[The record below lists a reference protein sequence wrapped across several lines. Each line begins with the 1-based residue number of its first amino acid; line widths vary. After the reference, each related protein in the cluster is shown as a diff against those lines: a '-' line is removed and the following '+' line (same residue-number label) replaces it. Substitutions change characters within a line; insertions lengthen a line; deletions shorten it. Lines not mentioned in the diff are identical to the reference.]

1 MGAKN
6 LHGVIVLDKSAN
18 ISSARAVAAVKKI
31 LKSKKVGHAGTLDPF
46 ATGVLVC
53 CINQATKLARFFLEG
68 SKKYQAVLHLGSETD
83 TQDATGTTIA
93 ACPDMSVSAQQV
105 RTVCE
110 LFEGEYW
117 QAPPVFSALKHHGI
131 PLYKFARSGNP
142 IQKPPRRVEIQYIKV
157 QAIDLPR
164 IQFEVSCSA
173 GTYIRTLCSDIGKKL
188 GCGGHLKQLARL
200 ESSGFTLAEAIS
212 LSDLKQMASAGKIAD
227 GIVPMAQALRGIP
240 AMVADKA
247 LTENIKHGRVVYAK
261 SILPPSNNNPKGLIK
276 ILDTHQNLIA
286 ILGHHRE
293 SDQMKY
299 LCVFNN

>member
-1 MGAKN
+1 MDAKN
-6 LHGVIVLDKSAN
+6 LHGVIVLDKPADK
-18 ISSARAVAAVKKI
+18 SSARAVAAVKTI
-31 LKSKKVGHAGTLDPF
+31 LKAKKVGHSGTLDPF

-68 SKKYQAVLHLGSETD
+68 PKKYQAVLHLGLETD
-83 TQDATGTTIA
+83 TQDATGTVIA
-93 ACPDMSVSAQQV
+93 AYPDISVSAQQICA
-105 RTVCE
+105 VCE
-110 LFEGEYW
+110 QFEGEYW

-157 QAIDLPR
+157 LALNLPLV
-164 IQFEVSCSA
+164 QFEVSCSA

-188 GCGGHLKQLARL
+188 GCGGHLKQLTRL
-200 ESSGFTLAEAIS
+200 ESCGFTLAEAIS
-212 LSDLKQMASAGKIAD
+212 LSELKQMAATDKIAD
-227 GIVPMAQALRGIP
+227 GIIPMTRALRGIP
-240 AMVADKA
+240 AIVADRD
-247 LTENIKHGRVVYAK
+247 LTENIKHGRIVYAK
-261 SILPPSNNNPKGLIK
+261 SILPQSNHNSKGLIK

-299 LCVFNN
+299 LCAFNN

>member
-1 MGAKN
+1 MDAKN
-6 LHGVIVLDKSAN
+6 LHGVIVLDKPADK
-18 ISSARAVAAVKKI
+18 SSARAVAAVKTI
-31 LKSKKVGHAGTLDPF
+31 LKAKKVGHSGTLDPF

-68 SKKYQAVLHLGSETD
+68 PKKYQAVLHLGLETD
-83 TQDATGTTIA
+83 TQDATGTVIA
-93 ACPDMSVSAQQV
+93 AYPDISVSAQQICA
-105 RTVCE
+105 VCE
-110 LFEGEYW
+110 QFEGEYW

-157 QAIDLPR
+157 LALNLPLV
-164 IQFEVSCSA
+164 QFEVSCSA

-188 GCGGHLKQLARL
+188 GCGGHLKQLTRL

-212 LSDLKQMASAGKIAD
+212 LSELKQMAATDKIAD
-227 GIVPMAQALRGIP
+227 GIIPMTRALRGIP
-240 AMVADKA
+240 AIVADRV
-247 LTENIKHGRVVYAK
+247 LTENIKHGRIVYAK
-261 SILPPSNNNPKGLIK
+261 SILPQSNHNSKGLIK

-286 ILGHHRE
+286 ILGLHRE